1 MSGVEVV
8 GLILG
13 AIPLIISAAEYYKKG
28 FEPIGRWKR
37 FKFVFRE
44 FITSVD
50 IQRQMFQLVLKK
62 LLIRVQL
69 EPEEKQ
75 RLLTTPDYEG
85 WRRADIIDA
94 LKLRLG
100 DSYDACID
108 ILRAMNED
116 MVDLQDMMSLKDGT
130 VDWANPGEK
139 QWKYQAKR
147 IQLSF
152 SENGTRTVQAL
163 EKKIQDLK
171 NLLELLDS
179 TNDTLDG
186 MKTISKDTT
195 WGKLFESIRKHAVDL
210 HSAITNSWKCNCEAT
225 HQSGLQLQKR
235 QPSDIS
241 PRFIMNFALPPQ
253 DSAPKSLQRRVIIH
267 AKESKHNSALP
278 SPVPVQ
284 KTYITQLRTNFET
297 KSLPDVNVT
306 TLPIR
311 SGPQSSSSSVSSSF
325 SFSSIF
331 TKSESNVT
339 TTSSISIPNG
349 TETLVENQSKKW
361 GAMRK
366 SKPKKSLRFESDLQ
380 ADFGGVERVKAS
392 PTPSK
397 EQNFPVMP
405 PSSAVENS
413 GTNIKIDD
421 LCSSL
426 KVSDADTECLGY
438 LSDDEHQKHEVRW
451 IQESA
456 CKSQGREEISLEKL
470 LSSDGH
476 LKLSRQ
482 KRYKIA
488 SIIASSL
495 LQLQA
500 TPWLSENLE
509 KKQILFYYQGSDVFV
524 DEPYIS
530 HDFAAITTQPPK
542 PSPAP
547 RVLPRKTLSSLGI
560 LLLEL
565 CFGEPIESQT
575 ELRKGH
581 LSSDGKALEGTDYLT
596 AIEWLDK
603 VAEEE
608 PKMAPVIKWCS
619 LHCCRAAVGDACGF
633 ILRIINKLRITVEI
647 NKDSEGYDLRD
658 GNTTADQRH
667 FEESATNGLGEE
679 LSGLKAKPRQ
689 VAETLQD

>member
-13 AIPLIISAAEYYKKG
+13 ALPLVISAAEHYKKG
-28 FEPIGRWKR
+28 FEPLVRWKR
-37 FKFVFRE
+37 FKFVFRD

-75 RLLTTPDYEG
+75 MLLTTPDYEG
-85 WRRADIIDA
+85 WRRADIIEA

-195 WGKLFESIRKHAVDL
+195 WGKLFETIRQHAVDL
-210 HSAITNSWKCNCEAT
+210 HSAIKNSWKCNCEAT

-235 QPSDIS
+235 QPSDLS
-241 PRFIMNFALPPQ
+241 PRFTMSFALPPR
-253 DSAPKSLQRRVIIH
+253 DSAPQSLRRKVIIH
-267 AKESKHNSALP
+267 AKESRHNSSLDRP
-278 SPVPVQ
+278 SPVPIQ

-297 KSLPDVNVT
+297 KSLPDVNVN

-311 SGPQSSSSSVSSSF
+311 FGPQSSSFASPSF
-325 SFSSIF
+325 SFASIF

-339 TTSSISIPNG
+339 TTSSISIADE
-349 TETLVENQSKKW
+349 TEILVDNHSKKW

-366 SKPKKSLRFESDLQ
+366 SKPKKRLRFESDLPT
-380 ADFGGVERVKAS
+380 ASGDVERAKDF
-392 PTPSK
+392 PTLPK
-397 EQNFPVMP
+397 EQNFPVLP
-405 PSSAVENS
+405 PSLFVDNS
-413 GTNIKIDD
+413 GVNIKIDD

-426 KVSDADTECLGY
+426 KGAVENTECLGY
-438 LSDDEHQKHEVRW
+438 LSDDEHQQHEVRW
-451 IQESA
+451 VQESA
-456 CKSQGREEISLEKL
+456 RESQGREEISLDKL
-470 LSSDGH
+470 LSSGGH

-488 SIIASSL
+488 SIMASSL
-495 LQLQA
+495 LQLQT
-500 TPWLSENLE
+500 TPWLSDNLE

-524 DEPYIS
+524 DEPYIN
-530 HDFAAITTQPPK
+530 HDFAAVTQTPRS
-542 PSPAP
+542 SPTP
-547 RVLPRKTLSSLGI
+547 RILPRKTLSGLGI

-565 CFGEPIESQT
+565 CFGEPIENQT

-608 PKMAPVIKWCS
+608 PKMAPVIKWCIFC
-619 LHCCRAAVGDACGF
+619 LFEGKPNWADKTFMQAVYASVVQP
-633 ILRIINKLRITVEI
+633 LEMLVV
-647 NKDSEGYDLRD
+647 S
-658 GNTTADQRH
+658 
-667 FEESATNGLGEE
+667 S
-679 LSGLKAKPRQ
+679 
-689 VAETLQD
+689 

>member
-13 AIPLIISAAEYYKKG
+13 ALPLVISAAEHYKKG
-28 FEPIGRWKR
+28 FEQLLRWKR
-37 FKFVFRE
+37 FKFVFRD

-50 IQRQMFQLVLKK
+50 IQRQIF
-62 LLIRVQL
+62 LIRVQL

-75 RLLTTPDYEG
+75 MLLNTPDYEG
-85 WRRADIIDA
+85 WRRADIIEA

-163 EKKIQDLK
+163 EKRIQDLK

-179 TNDTLDG
+179 TDDTLDG
-186 MKTISKDTT
+186 MKTTSKDTT
-195 WGKLFESIRKHAVDL
+195 WGKLFETKRQHAVDL
-210 HSAITNSWKCNCEAT
+210 HSAIKNSWKCNCEAT

-235 QPSDIS
+235 QPSDLS
-241 PRFIMNFALPPQ
+241 PRFTMSFALSPQ
-253 DSAPKSLQRRVIIH
+253 NSAPKSLRRRVIIH
-267 AKESKHNSALP
+267 AKESRHNSALDRP
-278 SPVPVQ
+278 SPVPIQ

-297 KSLPDVNVT
+297 KSLPDVKVNT
-306 TLPIR
+306 LPLPIR
-311 SGPQSSSSSVSSSF
+311 SGPQSSTSTASSSF
-325 SFSSIF
+325 RFASIF

-339 TTSSISIPNG
+339 TTSSISIANG
-349 TETLVENQSKKW
+349 TETLVDNHSNFELKCDKKW
-361 GAMRK
+361 GATRK
-366 SKPKKSLRFESDLQ
+366 SKPKKSLRFESDLP
-380 ADFGGVERVKAS
+380 AALGDVERAKYS
-392 PTPSK
+392 PTLPK
-397 EQNFPVMP
+397 DQNFSVLPA
-405 PSSAVENS
+405 SLSADKS
-413 GTNIKIDD
+413 GVNIKIDD

-426 KVSDADTECLGY
+426 EVADENSECLGY
-438 LSDDEHQKHEVRW
+438 LIDDEHQQHEVRW
-451 IQESA
+451 VQESA
-456 CKSQGREEISLEKL
+456 RESQGREEISLDKL
-470 LSSDGH
+470 LSSGGH

-488 SIIASSL
+488 SIMASSL

-509 KKQILFYYQGSDVFV
+509 KKHILFYYQGSDVFV

-530 HDFAAITTQPPK
+530 HDFAAITTQTPK
-542 PSPAP
+542 SSPTP
-547 RVLPRKTLSSLGI
+547 HILPRKTFSSLGI

-565 CFGEPIESQT
+565 CFGEPIENQT

-608 PKMAPVIKWCS
+608 PKMAPVIKWCIFC
-619 LHCCRAAVGDACGF
+619 LFEGKPNWADRTFMQAVYASVVQPLEMLV
-633 ILRIINKLRITVEI
+633 I
-647 NKDSEGYDLRD
+647 S
-658 GNTTADQRH
+658 
-667 FEESATNGLGEE
+667 S
-679 LSGLKAKPRQ
+679 
-689 VAETLQD
+689 